1 MSTPFVALVSSYLI
15 QQLNSRTLP
24 PWEAISTV
32 TLHTD
37 SLPQAGTGNDIGQ
50 HGTHSGAKQRANP
63 SRTNHTKVFV
73 AKQSGGDRF

>member
-15 QQLNSRTLP
+15 QQLDSRTLP

-37 SLPQAGTGNDIGQ
+37 SLPQAGTGNDIWQ
-50 HGTHSGAKQRANP
+50 TRHSQWCKAARESISEEP
-63 SRTNHTKVFV
+63 HEVVRC
-73 AKQSGGDRF
+73 